1 MAESELHITLVRHL
15 FSWVRDSLF
24 DGDTGNIYVDLPE
37 VARYAKPTNL
47 CSGVRP
53 DLSAR
58 SHRNDLLVLG
68 EAKTAADLETR
79 HSILQYNSYIEECE
93 RHPGPA
99 MIVLAVPWHARRT
112 AINLLVSLLGKK
124 AASKTQIHVLDN
136 LPG

>member
-15 FSWVRDSLF
+15 FSWVRDNLF
-24 DGDTGNIYVDLPE
+24 DGDAGNIYVDLPE
-37 VARYAKPTNL
+37 MLRCAKPTNL
-47 CSGVRP
+47 ICGVRP

-58 SHRNDLLVLG
+58 RRENNLLVLG
-68 EAKTAADLETR
+68 EAKTATDLETR

-93 RHPGPA
+93 SYPGPA

-112 AINLLVSLLGKK
+112 AHNLLLSLLREK
-124 AASKTQIHVLDN
+124 ASRKTQIHVLDN